1 MRNSIQRILTFGVYK
16 TDKEHKDFLP
26 QLISWKMQF
35 IEMKTFVDFVGFNGN
50 NLNGVVFE
58 NNANKF

>member
-1 MRNSIQRILTFGVYK
+1 
-16 TDKEHKDFLP
+16 
-26 QLISWKMQF
+26 MQF